1 MTVTIFTNFENKY
14 NHEKQKNDVNLLKFA
29 IKGLEIM
36 ISSVLLVAFRYL
48 EPLCLPSQPPIEA
61 AITV

>member
-1 MTVTIFTNFENKY
+1 MTVTLKINTTTRN
-14 NHEKQKNDVNLLKFA
+14 KNDVNLLKFA

-48 EPLCLPSQPPIEA
+48 EPLCLPRQPPIEA